1 MYTIDN
7 LSSLNFTIN
16 FECAF
21 YSIMYIDK
29 KKNIYNKKVKTIKIL
44 SYLFH
49 ILIYFIGNSVKMLSK
64 SCKFYQV
71 IFT

>member
-29 KKNIYNKKVKTIKIL
+29 KEKDTIKSKDNKNSIIFVSHINIL
-44 SYLFH
+44 YR
-49 ILIYFIGNSVKMLSK
+49 
-64 SCKFYQV
+64 KFS
-71 IFT
+71 